1 MLGVTEAVVREQ
13 IAQLEKEGILL
24 QYSVVVNEELLD
36 DDNSVIAFIEVKC
49 SPERDQG
56 FDLIANRLQK
66 FQEVQSV
73 YLMSGLFDLLVVV
86 KGKNLKDV
94 AAFVSSKLSPL
105 ANVISTGTHFLLKK
119 YKENGIVMSVDE
131 DRARRLNFTF

>member
-1 MLGVTEAVVREQ
+1 
-13 IAQLEKEGILL
+13 
-24 QYSVVVNEELLD
+24 
-36 DDNSVIAFIEVKC
+36 
-49 SPERDQG
+49 
-56 FDLIANRLQK
+56 
-66 FQEVQSV
+66 
-73 YLMSGLFDLLVVV
+73 LVVV